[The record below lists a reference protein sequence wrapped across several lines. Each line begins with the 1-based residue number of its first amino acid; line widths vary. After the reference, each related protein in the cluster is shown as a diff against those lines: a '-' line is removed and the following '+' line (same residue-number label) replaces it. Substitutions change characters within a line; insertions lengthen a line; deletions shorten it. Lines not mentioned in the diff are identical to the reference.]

1 MGICASKPKTK
12 EIDVSNAPET
22 HFIKEKSIL
31 ENLEKVKRIE
41 SESDYSQRSQDLR
54 TDEEKVFSQQGSVLE
69 SGNVDFDGGKET
81 IKDRAIEIAVSLSD
95 HALTLNDLEA
105 RLKNSFLIKTFNN

>member
-22 HFIKEKSIL
+22 PFIKEKSTL
-31 ENLEKVKRIE
+31 ENSEKVKRIE

-69 SGNVDFDGGKET
+69 SGNVDFDGAKET
-81 IKDRAIEIAVSLSD
+81 IKDGAIEIAVSLSD
-95 HALTLNDLEA
+95 HVLTLNDLEA

>member
-12 EIDVSNAPET
+12 EIEISNAPET
-22 HFIKEKSIL
+22 PFIKQKSTL

-69 SGNVDFDGGKET
+69 SGNVDFDGAKEI
-81 IKDRAIEIAVSLSD
+81 IKDGAIAVSLSD
-95 HALTLNDLEA
+95 HTLTLNDLEV